1 MASTAGAVPSSPA
14 TRAKALLDEAPGVY
28 ALRKRRRDSSNQT
41 APDDSPTASQGTRA
55 HAEAVKQS
63 TEAVTPSPATVNG
76 QMNDANAPA
85 PSAPPVRQPSS
96 SVTHG
101 QASSA
106 PTPSASTPQVPIVTG
121 EAKDDDDDSGDE
133 SDLTSLSELEEQLER
148 ETAQPPRRPIRR
160 AKDISGWKTPR
171 KRKTALSTAASSPA
185 SSTAST
191 AASEYRP
198 DETDYAGSS
207 EVDSPLPMDVDATRP
222 RRKSASPNVQK
233 KVTKVSKK
241 QQQASKPRR
250 VPVPSKPPP
259 VPRQHP
265 APAPTLQGSHPP
277 ALRPI
282 KPAPATANKAGQRM
296 EVVAAPPTTTTTTTH
311 PPKRKRALPQATPA
325 QTELPL
331 VPAQERRDAVRTGE
345 ETCRFSAKGCRGP
358 PVN

>member
-1 MASTAGAVPSSPA
+1 MASTAGAVSSSPA

-55 HAEAVKQS
+55 HAEAVNQS
-63 TEAVTPSPATVNG
+63 TEAVAPSPETVNG
-76 QMNDANAPA
+76 QMDDANATA

-106 PTPSASTPQVPIVTG
+106 PSPSASTSHAPMVSGQ
-121 EAKDDDDDSGDE
+121 EEDDDDHHSGDE

-148 ETAQPPRRPIRR
+148 ETAQLPRRPRR

-171 KRKTALSTAASSPA
+171 KRKTALSSPA

-222 RRKSASPNVQK
+222 RRKSASPSIQK
-233 KVTKVSKK
+233 KVAKVSKK

-265 APAPTLQGSHPP
+265 AAPAPTLQGSHPP

-296 EVVAAPPTTTTTTTH
+296 EVVAAPSTTTTTTH

-331 VPAQERRDAVRTGE
+331 VPAREQRDAPPVGE
-345 ETCRFSAKGCRGP
+345 EASCVLSKKAK
-358 PVN
+358 